1 MVPLAPLEV
10 TARFAL
16 DGPWQPHGAARCRH
30 AFVHAFRL
38 LPPGS
43 YRLAVVVRYR
53 DGSKRLVPHGERLVT
68 APLERADMLLPTGGC
83 GDAPRARGPQPR
95 HVPIL
100 HGLAR
105 LVDADATQLEV
116 RLRPARSALER
127 PSELASE
134 GSEDGGERASEVAA
148 RPSEDRRHVPSED
161 VSSSEEDQSAAGA
174 SSSLG
179 VEIDQT
185 MGVGTARK
193 KKRPALRPCLSSQRQ
208 RRDP

>member
-1 MVPLAPLEV
+1 MVTPLEV

-16 DGPWQPHGAARCRH
+16 DGPWQPHGAALCRQ

-38 LPPGS
+38 LPPGP
-43 YRLAVVVRYR
+43 YRLTVAVRYR
-53 DGSKRLVPHGERLVT
+53 DGSKRLVPRGERLVT
-68 APLERADMLLPTGGC
+68 APLERSDMLPTERSAHG
-83 GDAPRARGPQPR
+83 R

-116 RLRPARSALER
+116 WLRPARSALAR
-127 PSELASE
+127 SSELASD
-134 GSEDGGERASEVAA
+134 GSDDGAASEVAP
-148 RPSEDRRHVPSED
+148 RRPPSEDCRVPSED
-161 VSSSEEDQSAAGA
+161 VSNSEEDHSVAGA

-193 KKRPALRPCLSSQRQ
+193 KRRPALRPCLSSQRQ
-208 RRDP
+208 RRGP

>member
-1 MVPLAPLEV
+1 MVTPLEV

-16 DGPWQPHGAARCRH
+16 DGAPWQPHGAARCRH

-43 YRLAVVVRYR
+43 YRLTVAVRYR

-68 APLERADMLLPTGGC
+68 APLERADMLLPTGER
-83 GDAPRARGPQPR
+83 AARGSQPR

-100 HGLAR
+100 HALAR
-105 LVDADATQLEV
+105 LVDADAAQLEV
-116 RLRPARSALER
+116 RLRPARSALAR

-134 GSEDGGERASEVAA
+134 GSEDGAPSEVAA
-148 RPSEDRRHVPSED
+148 RPSEDRHHVPSED
-161 VSSSEEDQSAAGA
+161 VSSSEEDQSVAP

-185 MGVGTARK
+185 LGMGTACK
-193 KKRPALRPCLSSQRQ
+193 KKTALRPCLSSQRQ
-208 RRDP
+208 RRGP

>member
-1 MVPLAPLEV
+1 MVTPLEV

-43 YRLAVVVRYR
+43 YRLTVAVRYR

-68 APLERADMLLPTGGC
+68 APLERADMLPTGER
-83 GDAPRARGPQPR
+83 AARGSH

-105 LVDADATQLEV
+105 LVDADAAQLEV
-116 RLRPARSALER
+116 RLRPADLLHLF
-127 PSELASE
+127 EL
-134 GSEDGGERASEVAA
+134 
-148 RPSEDRRHVPSED
+148 
-161 VSSSEEDQSAAGA
+161 
-174 SSSLG
+174 
-179 VEIDQT
+179 
-185 MGVGTARK
+185 
-193 KKRPALRPCLSSQRQ
+193 
-208 RRDP
+208 

>member
-1 MVPLAPLEV
+1 MVTPLEV

-16 DGPWQPHGAARCRH
+16 DSPWQPHGAARCRH

-43 YRLAVVVRYR
+43 YRLTVAVRYR

-68 APLERADMLLPTGGC
+68 APLERADMLSTGER
-83 GDAPRARGPQPR
+83 AARGSH

-105 LVDADATQLEV
+105 LVDADAAQLEV

-134 GSEDGGERASEVAA
+134 GSEDGT
-148 RPSEDRRHVPSED
+148 PSEDRRPVPTED
-161 VSSSEEDQSAAGA
+161 VSSSDEDQSVAGA

-185 MGVGTARK
+185 MGIGTARK
-193 KKRPALRPCLSSQRQ
+193 KKTALRPCLSSQRQ
-208 RRDP
+208 RRGP

>member
-1 MVPLAPLEV
+1 MAPLTPLEV

-16 DGPWQPHGAARCRH
+16 DGAPWQPHGAARCRH

-43 YRLAVVVRYR
+43 YRLTVAVRYR
-53 DGSKRLVPHGERLVT
+53 DGSKHLVPHGERLVT
-68 APLERADMLLPTGGC
+68 APLERADMLPPTGER
-83 GDAPRARGPQPR
+83 AARGSR

-116 RLRPARSALER
+116 RLRPARSALAR
-127 PSELASE
+127 LSELASE
-134 GSEDGGERASEVAA
+134 GSEDEATSVVAA
-148 RPSEDRRHVPSED
+148 RPSEDYHHVPSED
-161 VSSSEEDQSAAGA
+161 VSSSEEDQSVAGA

-185 MGVGTARK
+185 MGIGTARK
-193 KKRPALRPCLSSQRQ
+193 KRRPALRPCLST
-208 RRDP
+208 RRRGP